1 MGIKKFLLA
10 ALSCAAA
17 LTVPLS
23 ACGGGQEEGGLTFT
37 EATALGG
44 RRFYVAS
51 GTVEAEDGVYHIP
64 GSHEGLPVSQVEDI
78 TFVGNGTVLILGEGI
93 EYIESGILGD
103 NRHITS
109 LVLPTTVEEIY
120 SYAFS
125 GTALEY
131 VNFSAGLWNIGQE
144 AFRGTP
150 LKSVCIPSNV
160 GSVGGMA
167 FYESS
172 IQSAIV
178 EAQSVGRAAF
188 ACCPDLV
195 HVSLGD
201 DTIRVYDRAF
211 RADHSLVSV
220 NLNDV
225 QEIWHDAFNDCDAL
239 ERITIPAAADFV
251 SSTAFCGC
259 ASLEEIVFEKTS
271 DWFLCKRDENF
282 DYVPVAAADLSDSA
296 ANVELLGGE
305 LEDYVYR
312 RIPGYEI

>member
-1 MGIKKFLLA
+1 M
-10 ALSCAAA
+10 
-17 LTVPLS
+17 
-23 ACGGGQEEGGLTFT
+23 
-37 EATALGG
+37 GG

-150 LKSVCIPSNV
+150 LK
-160 GSVGGMA
+160 
-167 FYESS
+167 E
-172 IQSAIV
+172 
-178 EAQSVGRAAF
+178 
-188 ACCPDLV
+188 
-195 HVSLGD
+195 
-201 DTIRVYDRAF
+201 RVYSLKCRQCRRYGVLRKF
-211 RADHSLVSV
+211 HS
-220 NLNDV
+220 
-225 QEIWHDAFNDCDAL
+225 
-239 ERITIPAAADFV
+239 
-251 SSTAFCGC
+251 
-259 ASLEEIVFEKTS
+259 
-271 DWFLCKRDENF
+271 KRHSRG
-282 DYVPVAAADLSDSA
+282 AI
-296 ANVELLGGE
+296 GG
-305 LEDYVYR
+305 
-312 RIPGYEI
+312 